1 MLEYTVKVNGMS
13 CGHCKQS
20 VEKAVGAVG
29 ATANVDLANGNVVL
43 QYDEQA
49 ITLDAI
55 VQAIEEQGYDVV
67 R

>member
-1 MLEYTVKVNGMS
+1 MTELTVKVNGMS

-29 ATANVDLANGNVVL
+29 AIANVDLVNGNVVL
-43 QYDEQA
+43 QYDEHA
-49 ITLDAI
+49 VTLDAI